1 MIDGLVGVVK
11 RIAEYEIRKLHLL
24 ELGIVTS
31 VFPHSTDQDN
41 DNYECNIRLK
51 DKEVELRKVP
61 VATQHIGLTNTVH
74 VGDLVLIS
82 FINGDINS
90 PVIIGRLYN
99 DEDRPPQ
106 NKEEEII
113 YKPSYTKN
121 VDLRRLNI
129 VLPGGVDVTV
139 NDDKINVIV
148 GQASIV
154 ANANGDIAI
163 SSVDNEGK
171 KNKSRIT
178 MNKTGDIDILSEV
191 SNNASQIRLNGS
203 GINLS
208 TDFDIN
214 VKSKGNIN
222 LECELGDLT
231 IKAPNIVLES
241 KLNGK
246 LKAGAALDIESDA
259 LANIKS
265 TGPMTIKGAIVSIN

>member
-1 MIDGLVGVVK
+1 MIDGLVEVIK
-11 RIAEYEIRKLHLL
+11 RIAENEVKKLHLL

-41 DNYECNIRLK
+41 DNYQCNVRLK
-51 DKEVELRKVP
+51 DKEVEIRKVS
-61 VATQHIGLTNTVH
+61 VATQQIGLTNVVH
-74 VGDLVLIS
+74 VGDLVLVS

-106 NKEEEII
+106 NKEEEIV
-113 YKPSYTKN
+113 YKPSYGKN

-139 NDDKINVIV
+139 NDDKIKVIV

-154 ANANGDIAI
+154 AYANGDIAI
-163 SSVDNEGK
+163 SSVDNGGNS
-171 KNKSRIT
+171 NKSSIT
-178 MNKTGDIDILSEV
+178 LNKTGDIDVVAEV
-191 SNNASQIRLNGS
+191 SNNISQVRLNDS
-203 GINLS
+203 GISLT
-208 TDFDIN
+208 TDFDIR
-214 VKSKGNIN
+214 VKSKGSIN

-231 IKAPNIVLES
+231 IKAPNINLES
-241 KLNGK
+241 KLSGK
-246 LKAGAALDIESDA
+246 LKAGASLDIESDA

-265 TGPMTIKGAIVSIN
+265 TGPMTIKGLPVSIN

>member
-1 MIDGLVGVVK
+1 LIDGLVEVIK
-11 RIAEYEIRKLHLL
+11 RIAENEVKKLHLL

-41 DNYECNIRLK
+41 DNYQCNVRLK
-51 DKEVELRKVP
+51 DKEVEIRKVS
-61 VATQHIGLTNTVH
+61 VATQQIGLTNVVH
-74 VGDLVLIS
+74 VGDLVLVS

-106 NKEEEII
+106 NKEEEIV
-113 YKPSYTKN
+113 YKPSYGKN

-139 NDDKINVIV
+139 NDDKIKVIV

-154 ANANGDIAI
+154 AYANGDIAI
-163 SSVDNEGK
+163 SSVDNGGNS
-171 KNKSRIT
+171 NKSSIT
-178 MNKTGDIDILSEV
+178 LNKTGDIDVVAEV
-191 SNNASQIRLNGS
+191 SNNISQVRLNDS
-203 GINLS
+203 GISLT
-208 TDFDIN
+208 TDFDIR
-214 VKSKGNIN
+214 VKSKGSIN

-231 IKAPNIVLES
+231 IKAPNINLES
-241 KLNGK
+241 KLSGK
-246 LKAGAALDIESDA
+246 LKAGASLDIESDA

-265 TGPMTIKGAIVSIN
+265 TGPMTIKGLPVSIN